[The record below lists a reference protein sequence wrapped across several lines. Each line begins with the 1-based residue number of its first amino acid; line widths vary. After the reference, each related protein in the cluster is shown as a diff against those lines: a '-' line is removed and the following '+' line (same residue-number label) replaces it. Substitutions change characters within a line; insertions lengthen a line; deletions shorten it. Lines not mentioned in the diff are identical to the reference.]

1 MASGSKVA
9 SSEGDTMTTPKLRI
23 LVIEPETSCAEQLRT
38 MLADRVFA
46 DVVVAPT
53 ADDACAALR
62 RAGGQ
67 PVEVARPLRSRAAAD
82 YSAGDEG
89 LRGRSR
95 RCRTPQPVRPFD
107 AETAGATRVLLRPRH
122 ARHPHWRDAQ
132 RGAQKEEPAETAAG
146 ASA

>member
-53 ADDACAALR
+53 ADDACAVLR
-62 RAGGQ
+62 T
-67 PVEVARPLRSRAAAD
+67 E
-82 YSAGDEG
+82 
-89 LRGRSR
+89 
-95 RCRTPQPVRPFD
+95 TPD
-107 AETAGATRVLLRPRH
+107 LVLLSAVCPPR
-122 ARHPHWRDAQ
+122 A
-132 RGAQKEEPAETAAG
+132 EEQVVSLLKWLDPYDRVPLLT
-146 ASA
+146 